1 MAAFLTLAAGSAFA
15 ETIVGG
21 HVADVP
27 FQLAPREAPLG
38 SCALFNLTTTLD
50 TTAPAASPAYTP
62 ITGTQT
68 GRLLRN
74 GTSASC
80 ATPKSNPG
88 LNDTTVVRQ
97 FDRYRFTPTANG
109 CVTVALT
116 QTTTTLFVYAVSSF
130 NPATPDSG
138 YLADP
143 GASSPTSTFS
153 LNATA
158 GVPIDIVVHE
168 VNANGGIGA
177 SYTLDVS
184 TDAPCGAGDADLA
197 VVLTDTPDP
206 VAAGTNITYT
216 AALTNTGP
224 GDATDA
230 SLSLPI
236 PAGTAFVSASADGGG
251 TCTNISPITCTW
263 AGATAN
269 AAVRT
274 ATIVVNVPANAVNG
288 SLINAAVTA
297 TSGTPDPDPA
307 DNTSTTGTAV
317 ITAADLSLTVVD
329 APDPVNAGTQ
339 LTYTATI
346 ANGGPS
352 DAQNARFS
360 FDIPVGTTFVSATPA
375 GGGCAG
381 TTTVTC
387 TWAGATAP
395 GVSRS
400 ASIVVAVPANAADG
414 SLLDA
419 SASATSDTSDPAAGN
434 NVANITTTVVAAA
447 DLSLTLTDTP
457 DPVIAGNQL
466 TYTATLSNAGPS
478 DAQDATITLP
488 LPAGTSP
495 FSAGASAG
503 GTCTS
508 GNPSVCTWAG
518 ATAPGATRTA
528 TFVVTVN
535 SGQVADLSAT
545 ATAASSTTDPVPGNN
560 AATATTVVQVQA
572 DLAITLTDAPD
583 PVIAGTQLTYTAT
596 VSNAGPSDA
605 TAVVVNLPTPAGT
618 SFVSGTVSGGGS
630 CAAGIS
636 CTISGSMVPG
646 SSRTLT
652 ITVLVAASVLEGTV
666 INATATVTAGSPD
679 PNGGNNSAST
689 TTNVITRADLAVS
702 LTSSVPQVLINV
714 PVTFTAV
721 GSNNGP
727 SDAQNVSVTVTL
739 TPDFRYSGHTATGAS
754 CTTPQIGNTGAIVC
768 TWAGATAPGAT
779 RTLTVVA
786 YSNVEGNTA
795 VNANT
800 TSTTTDP
807 VPGNNNAS
815 LSVVVGYPFN
825 EIPTLSQYGLVLLGL
840 LLGLMG
846 FVAVRR
852 QG

>member
-1 MAAFLTLAAGSAFA
+1 MHLPKRLLAFTLLAAATASAQEAKDPRPAVGAPAPTPRAAFGPDAFGYLGFDQAEPQCAAQFIDITATGTLVVSGDDEGAPVTLPGPAFNLYGTAYTQLAATTNGYLSTDPTDTGPDLSNDCPLPASPSTGGGARIYPLHDDLIGEVYFQHFPVCPRPSGWGGPEGCYVFQWANATHFGAPGAVFTFQAVLYTTSFGIVFQHGAGNPEAGSGSTTGLQNTPPPTIGLNYACNTTASVTAESAQCIYHPAFPFGSA
-15 ETIVGG
+15 
-21 HVADVP
+21 P
-27 FQLAPREAPLG
+27 
-38 SCALFNLTTTLD
+38 
-50 TTAPAASPAYTP
+50 
-62 ITGTQT
+62 
-68 GRLLRN
+68 
-74 GTSASC
+74 
-80 ATPKSNPG
+80 
-88 LNDTTVVRQ
+88 
-97 FDRYRFTPTANG
+97 
-109 CVTVALT
+109 
-116 QTTTTLFVYAVSSF
+116 
-130 NPATPDSG
+130 
-138 YLADP
+138 
-143 GASSPTSTFS
+143 
-153 LNATA
+153 
-158 GVPIDIVVHE
+158 
-168 VNANGGIGA
+168 
-177 SYTLDVS
+177 
-184 TDAPCGAGDADLA
+184 ADLA
-197 VVLTDTPDP
+197 ITLTDTPDP
-206 VAAGTNITYT
+206 VTAGQTISYAADVV
-216 AALTNTGP
+216 NTGP
-224 GDATDA
+224 GAAPDVAVT
-230 SLSLPI
+230 LPL
-236 PAGTAFVSASADGGG
+236 PVGTTFVSSSASAGGSCSG
-251 TCTNISPITCTW
+251 SGPVTCTW
-263 AGATAN
+263 AGSTAN
-269 AAVRT
+269 GVTRT
-274 ATIVVNVPANAVNG
+274 ANLVVGVPANAVDG
-288 SLINAAVTA
+288 SLISASAAT
-297 TSGTPDPDPA
+297 TSLNSDPDPA
-307 DNTSTTGTAV
+307 DNTSTAGTGV
-317 ITAADLSLTVVD
+317 VTAADLS
-329 APDPVNAGTQ
+329 
-339 LTYTATI
+339 
-346 ANGGPS
+346 
-352 DAQNARFS
+352 
-360 FDIPVGTTFVSATPA
+360 
-375 GGGCAG
+375 
-381 TTTVTC
+381 VTL
-387 TWAGATAP
+387 
-395 GVSRS
+395 V
-400 ASIVVAVPANAADG
+400 
-414 SLLDA
+414 
-419 SASATSDTSDPAAGN
+419 
-434 NVANITTTVVAAA
+434 
-447 DLSLTLTDTP
+447 DTP

-508 GNPSVCTWAG
+508 ANPSVCTWAG

-535 SGQVADLSAT
+535 SSQTADLSAT

-825 EIPTLSQYGLVLLGL
+825 EIPTLSHYGLVLLGL

>member
-1 MAAFLTLAAGSAFA
+1 
-15 ETIVGG
+15 
-21 HVADVP
+21 
-27 FQLAPREAPLG
+27 
-38 SCALFNLTTTLD
+38 
-50 TTAPAASPAYTP
+50 
-62 ITGTQT
+62 
-68 GRLLRN
+68 
-74 GTSASC
+74 
-80 ATPKSNPG
+80 
-88 LNDTTVVRQ
+88 
-97 FDRYRFTPTANG
+97 
-109 CVTVALT
+109 
-116 QTTTTLFVYAVSSF
+116 
-130 NPATPDSG
+130 
-138 YLADP
+138 
-143 GASSPTSTFS
+143 
-153 LNATA
+153 
-158 GVPIDIVVHE
+158 
-168 VNANGGIGA
+168 
-177 SYTLDVS
+177 
-184 TDAPCGAGDADLA
+184 
-197 VVLTDTPDP
+197 
-206 VAAGTNITYT
+206 
-216 AALTNTGP
+216 
-224 GDATDA
+224 
-230 SLSLPI
+230 
-236 PAGTAFVSASADGGG
+236 
-251 TCTNISPITCTW
+251 
-263 AGATAN
+263 
-269 AAVRT
+269 
-274 ATIVVNVPANAVNG
+274 
-288 SLINAAVTA
+288 
-297 TSGTPDPDPA
+297 
-307 DNTSTTGTAV
+307 
-317 ITAADLSLTVVD
+317 
-329 APDPVNAGTQ
+329 
-339 LTYTATI
+339 
-346 ANGGPS
+346 
-352 DAQNARFS
+352 
-360 FDIPVGTTFVSATPA
+360 
-375 GGGCAG
+375 
-381 TTTVTC
+381 VTC

-419 SASATSDTSDPAAGN
+419 AASATSDTSDPAAGN
-434 NVANITTTVVAAA
+434 NNANATTTVVAQA
-447 DLSLTLTDTP
+447 DLSLTLTDAP

-478 DAQDATITLP
+478 DAQDATISLP

-518 ATAPGATRTA
+518 ATAPGVTRTA

-535 SGQVADLSAT
+535 SSQTADLSAT
-545 ATAASSTTDPVPGNN
+545 ATASSSTTDPVPGNN

-572 DLAITLTDAPD
+572 DLSITLTDAPD

-636 CTISGSMVPG
+636 CTINGSMVPG

-689 TTNVITRADLAVS
+689 TTSVITRADLAVS

-721 GSNNGP
+721 SSNNGP

-840 LLGLMG
+840 LLGLLG